1 MTVTPLSSRTHRTP
15 LPTSPRGRRGL
26 ARRRRVALAGG
37 SADPAALIVTFEI
50 TLAGESRYGDALEIL
65 DTLRAVTDRLG
76 TATLDVGPA
85 IGAEDANEDAFTD
98 RYGEVFVAAPALPA
112 MPAQTDDG
120 SIQVMPESR
129 SVIVAGK
136 QIPLTRVEFDLLTFL
151 GEHPR
156 RVFSRTQL
164 LKHVWGYEHTGERTV
179 DVHIRRL
186 RAKLGDSLVTTV
198 RGVGYRLAEEAK
210 VRVVRLR

>member
-37 SADPAALIVTFEI
+37 SADPGALIVTFEI

-76 TATLDVGPA
+76 SATLDVRPA
-85 IGAEDANEDAFTD
+85 VGAEDAFTD
-98 RYGEVFVAAPALPA
+98 PYGEVFVAAPAPQA

-136 QIPLTRVEFDLLTFL
+136 QISLTRVEFDLLLFL
-151 GEHPR
+151 AEHPR
-156 RVFSRTQL
+156 RVFGRTQL
-164 LKHVWGYEHTGERTV
+164 LKNVWGYEQTGERTV

-186 RAKLGDSLVTTV
+186 RAKLGDSLVATV
-198 RGVGYRLAEEAK
+198 RGVGYRLAEEAR

>member
-26 ARRRRVALAGG
+26 ARRRRVALARA

-50 TLAGESRYGDALEIL
+50 TLAGDGRYGDALEIL

-76 TATLDVGPA
+76 TASLEVGPA
-85 IGAEDANEDAFTD
+85 IGAEDANGDAFTD
-98 RYGEVFVAAPALPA
+98 PIGEMIVAAPALPA
-112 MPAQTDDG
+112 MPAQTDNG
-120 SIQVMPESR
+120 SIQVRPESR
-129 SVIVAGK
+129 SVILAGK
-136 QIPLTRVEFDLLTFL
+136 QISLTRVEFDLLTFL

-164 LKHVWGYEHTGERTV
+164 LKHVWGYEQTGERTV

-186 RAKLGDSLVTTV
+186 RAKLGDSLVTTI
-198 RGVGYRLAEEAK
+198 RGVGYRLAEEAR
-210 VRVVRLR
+210 VRVVRLK

>member
-37 SADPAALIVTFEI
+37 GGDPAALIITFEV

-85 IGAEDANEDAFTD
+85 VSAEDANEDPFAD
-98 RYGEVFVAAPALPA
+98 PYGEVFVAAPALPA
-112 MPAQTDDG
+112 MPALIDDG
-120 SIQVMPESR
+120 SIQVIPESR

-136 QIPLTRVEFDLLTFL
+136 QISLTRVEFDLLTFL
-151 GEHPR
+151 GEHPL

-198 RGVGYRLAEEAK
+198 RGVGYRLAEEAR
-210 VRVVRLR
+210 VRVVRLK